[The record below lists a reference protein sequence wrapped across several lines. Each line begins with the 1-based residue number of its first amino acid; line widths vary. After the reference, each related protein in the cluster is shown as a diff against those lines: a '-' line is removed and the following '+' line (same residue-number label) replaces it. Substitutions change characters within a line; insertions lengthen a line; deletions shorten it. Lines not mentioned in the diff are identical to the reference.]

1 MNAVFQATIEFLR
14 LYWPPLLCGVAV
26 VAILPLIV
34 GYIVLVERK
43 IMADMQAR
51 LGPMRV
57 GPHGLLQPIADAVKL
72 LIKEDII
79 PDNADKLVFWLAPV
93 LSVGAALLSLAGLA
107 IGPAFQIAQ
116 DINIGILFVVGVS
129 AMGIFGI
136 VLGGWASNS
145 HYSLMGALRSSA
157 QLVSYETAA
166 GMALVSALLFTGT
179 LNIKSIVE
187 AQSKEGIWF
196 VLLAPVAFFTYLVA
210 SIAETNRAPFDLPEA
225 ESELVAGYMTEFSG
239 FRWSLYFLAEYTNMI
254 VVASVATTLFLGGWL
269 RPFASVRWLDFL
281 DFVPPL
287 LMIAVGAYC
296 VLRAP
301 KQPSRVQQWFMLAV
315 AGLCIALALVLTMP
329 VIAPVI
335 KPSLR
340 EAAKPFFAG
349 IHGGFWF
356 LLKVSAYIYLF
367 MWLRFTLPRYRF
379 DQLMR
384 LGWHFLIPL
393 SIINVLLVG
402 VAMIA
407 GTYFHL
413 HGWWLLLATTPA
425 ALIALVAALLF
436 LAASRGILVHRADHS
451 LCRRDHGAFCFCDH
465 AREPGRGGAPDPIR
479 AAEMG
484 GVGHRA
490 GAGGTGRTHALVFRE
505 NARAGIAGAGGGA
518 GEPVAAQFG
527 RGGKKPVRLVPAAL

>member
-1 MNAVFQATIEFLR
+1 MQAASQATLEFLK
-14 LYWPPLLCGVAV
+14 LYWAPLLCGLAIVAV
-26 VAILPLIV
+26 LPLIV

-93 LSVGAALLSLAGLA
+93 FSVGAALLAVAGLA

-116 DINIGILFVVGVS
+116 DINIGILFVVGIS
-129 AMGIFGI
+129 ALGIFGI

-166 GMALVSALLFTGT
+166 GMALVSGLLLTGS
-179 LNIKSIVE
+179 LNIKAIVE
-187 AQSKEGIWF
+187 AQREQGIWF
-196 VLLAPVAFFTYLVA
+196 VMLAPVAFFIYLVA

-269 RPFASVRWLDFL
+269 RPFANVGWMKFL
-281 DFVPPL
+281 DYVPPL
-287 LMIAVGAYC
+287 LMMGVGCYC
-296 VLRAP
+296 LLRTP
-301 KQPSRVQQWFMLAV
+301 KQPSRVQQIFMLAV
-315 AGLCIALALVLTMP
+315 AGLCVAVALVLA
-329 VIAPVI
+329 APVVLPVV
-335 KPSLR
+335 KPSL
-340 EAAKPFFAG
+340 AAAVKPFYEG

-356 LLKVSAYIYLF
+356 IFKVSAYIYLF

-393 SIINVLLVG
+393 SIVNVLIVG
-402 VAMIA
+402 VALIVSA
-407 GTYFHL
+407 YFHL
-413 HGWWLLLATTPA
+413 QGWAMLLATTPA
-425 ALIALVAALLF
+425 AILALVAALLI
-436 LAASRGILVHRADHS
+436 LTAGQESQQRKENAAASD
-451 LCRRDHGAFCFCDH
+451 FY
-465 AREPGRGGAPDPIR
+465 
-479 AAEMG
+479 
-484 GVGHRA
+484 A
-490 GAGGTGRTHALVFRE
+490 G
-505 NARAGIAGAGGGA
+505 
-518 GEPVAAQFG
+518 
-527 RGGKKPVRLVPAAL
+527 

>member
-1 MNAVFQATIEFLR
+1 MNAVLQATIEFLKA
-14 LYWPPLLCGVAV
+14 YWAPLLCGVAI
-26 VAILPLIV
+26 VAVLPLIV
-34 GYIVLVERK
+34 GYVVLVERK

-93 LSVGAALLSLAGLA
+93 LSVGAALLSLAGVA

-129 AMGIFGI
+129 ALGIFGI

-166 GMALVSALLFTGT
+166 GMALVSALLLTGT

-196 VLLAPVAFFTYLVA
+196 VMLAPVAFFTYLVA

-269 RPFASVRWLDFL
+269 RPFASFHGRPHLLNLLDF
-281 DFVPPL
+281 FPTL
-287 LMIAVGAYC
+287 LMVAVAAYC
-296 VLRAP
+296 LVRVP
-301 KQPSRVQQWFMLAV
+301 KQPTRVQQLFMLAV
-315 AGLCIALALVLTMP
+315 AGLCFVVGLVL
-329 VIAPVI
+329 VAPVLVPI
-335 KPSLR
+335 ARPALM
-340 EAAKPFFAG
+340 EAAKPFYAG
-349 IHGGFWF
+349 VHGGFWF
-356 LLKVSAYIYLF
+356 IFKVSIYIYFF
-367 MWLRFTLPRYRF
+367 MWLRFTIPRYRF

-402 VAMIA
+402 VALIA
-407 GTYFHL
+407 GSYFHL
-413 HGWWLLLATTPA
+413 QGWGLLLVTTPA
-425 ALIALVAALLF
+425 AVIALVAALLI
-436 LAASRGILVHRADHS
+436 LGAEKDRDARQNQPAASD
-451 LCRRDHGAFCFCDH
+451 FY
-465 AREPGRGGAPDPIR
+465 
-479 AAEMG
+479 
-484 GVGHRA
+484 A
-490 GAGGTGRTHALVFRE
+490 G
-505 NARAGIAGAGGGA
+505 
-518 GEPVAAQFG
+518 
-527 RGGKKPVRLVPAAL
+527 

>member
-1 MNAVFQATIEFLR
+1 MNAVIQGTIDFLK
-14 LYWPPLLCGVAV
+14 LYWAPLLCGVAI

-43 IMADMQAR
+43 LMADMQAR

-57 GPHGLLQPIADAVKL
+57 GPHGLLQPIADALKL

-93 LSVGAALLSLAGLA
+93 FSVGAALLALAGLA

-116 DINIGILFVVGVS
+116 DINIGILFVVGIS
-129 AMGIFGI
+129 ALGIFGI

-187 AQSKEGIWF
+187 AQNKEGIWF
-196 VLLAPVAFFTYLVA
+196 VMLAPVAFFTYLVA

-269 RPFASVRWLDFL
+269 RPFASVHGRPHLLNFL
-281 DFVPPL
+281 DFVPTL
-287 LMIAVGAYC
+287 LMMAVAAYC
-296 VLRAP
+296 IVRAP
-301 KQPSRVQQWFMLAV
+301 KQPVRVQQLFMVAV
-315 AGLCIALALVLTMP
+315 AGLCFVVGLVLAVP
-329 VIAPVI
+329 VLVP
-335 KPSLR
+335 
-340 EAAKPFFAG
+340 AAKPFYAG

-356 LLKVSAYIYLF
+356 IFKVSLYIYFF
-367 MWLRFTLPRYRF
+367 MWLRFTIPRYRF

-402 VAMIA
+402 VALIV
-407 GTYFHL
+407 GSYFHL
-413 HGWWLLLATTPA
+413 QGWGLLLVTTPA
-425 ALIALVAALLF
+425 AILALVVALLI
-436 LAASRGILVHRADHS
+436 LGAEKERDARQNQTAASD
-451 LCRRDHGAFCFCDH
+451 FY
-465 AREPGRGGAPDPIR
+465 
-479 AAEMG
+479 
-484 GVGHRA
+484 A
-490 GAGGTGRTHALVFRE
+490 G
-505 NARAGIAGAGGGA
+505 
-518 GEPVAAQFG
+518 
-527 RGGKKPVRLVPAAL
+527 

>member
-1 MNAVFQATIEFLR
+1 MEFMKQ
-14 LYWPPLLCGVAV
+14 YWAPLVCGLAIVAV
-26 VAILPLIV
+26 LPLIV
-34 GYIVLVERK
+34 GYVVLVERK

-79 PDNADKLVFWLAPV
+79 PDDADKLVFWLAPV
-93 LSVGAALLSLAGLA
+93 LSVGAALLAMAGLA

-116 DINIGILFVVGVS
+116 DINVGILFVVGVS

-166 GMALVSALLFTGT
+166 GMALVCGLLFAGT
-179 LNIKSIVE
+179 LNVTSIVE
-187 AQSKEGIWF
+187 AQRNQGIWF
-196 VLLAPVAFFTYLVA
+196 GLLAPVALFTYLVA

-269 RPFASVRWLDFL
+269 RPFSETRWLNFIDF
-281 DFVPPL
+281 FPPL
-287 LMIAVGAYC
+287 LTAVIGVYC
-296 VLRAP
+296 LMRTP
-301 KQPSRVQQWFMLAV
+301 KQPARVQQLFMLAV
-315 AGLCIALALVLTMP
+315 AGLCFAVAAVLASPVLVPIA
-329 VIAPVI
+329 
-335 KPSLR
+335 KPSL
-340 EAAKPFFAG
+340 AAAVRPFYAG

-356 LLKVSAYIYLF
+356 IFKVSAYIYFF

-393 SIINVLLVG
+393 SIINVLLIGIAMIVG
-402 VAMIA
+402 V
-407 GTYFHL
+407 YYHL
-413 HGWWLLLATTPA
+413 NGWRLLLATLPA
-425 ALIALVAALLF
+425 SIMALIIALFILALDQKGE
-436 LAASRGILVHRADHS
+436 AHKAPSR
-451 LCRRDHGAFCFCDH
+451 
-465 AREPGRGGAPDPIR
+465 APDSY
-479 AAEMG
+479 A
-484 GVGHRA
+484 
-490 GAGGTGRTHALVFRE
+490 
-505 NARAGIAGAGGGA
+505 
-518 GEPVAAQFG
+518 
-527 RGGKKPVRLVPAAL
+527 

>member
-1 MNAVFQATIEFLR
+1 MMSSIIQATIEFLKAF
-14 LYWPPLLCGVAV
+14 WAPLLCGVAI
-26 VAILPLIV
+26 VAVLPLIV

-43 IMADMQAR
+43 LMADMQAR

-129 AMGIFGI
+129 ALGIFGI

-187 AQSKEGIWF
+187 AQSNEGIWF

-239 FRWSLYFLAEYTNMI
+239 FRWSLYFLAEYANMI

-269 RPFASVRWLDFL
+269 RPFARVHGRVHWLNFL
-281 DFVPPL
+281 DFVPLL
-287 LMIAVGAYC
+287 LMVGVGAYC
-296 VLRAP
+296 VVRVL
-301 KQPSRVQQWFMLAV
+301 KQPTRVQQIFMLAV
-315 AGLCIALALVLTMP
+315 AGLCFVLGLVLL
-329 VIAPVI
+329 APVVV
-335 KPSLR
+335 PV
-340 EAAKPFFAG
+340 AKPFYAG

-356 LLKVSAYIYLF
+356 IFKVSLYIYFF
-367 MWLRFTLPRYRF
+367 MWLRFTIPRYRF

-393 SIINVLLVG
+393 SIVNVLLVG
-402 VAMIA
+402 VALMA
-407 GTYFHL
+407 GSYL
-413 HGWWLLLATTPA
+413 NLQGWGLLLVTTPA
-425 ALIALVAALLF
+425 AIITLVVALLI
-436 LAASRGILVHRADHS
+436 LAADRERG
-451 LCRRDHGAFCFCDH
+451 
-465 AREPGRGGAPDPIR
+465 ARQDQT
-479 AAEMG
+479 AASDFY
-484 GVGHRA
+484 A
-490 GAGGTGRTHALVFRE
+490 G
-505 NARAGIAGAGGGA
+505 
-518 GEPVAAQFG
+518 
-527 RGGKKPVRLVPAAL
+527 

>member
-1 MNAVFQATIEFLR
+1 
-14 LYWPPLLCGVAV
+14 
-26 VAILPLIV
+26 
-34 GYIVLVERK
+34 
-43 IMADMQAR
+43 MADMQAR

-93 LSVGAALLSLAGLA
+93 LSVGAALLALAGLA

-116 DINIGILFVVGVS
+116 DINIGILFVVGIS
-129 AMGIFGI
+129 ALGIFGI

-166 GMALVSALLFTGT
+166 GMALVSALLFTGS
-179 LNIKSIVE
+179 LNIKSIVV
-187 AQSKEGIWF
+187 AQSKDGEGIWF
-196 VLLAPVAFFTYLVA
+196 VMLAPVAFFTYLVA

-269 RPFASVRWLDFL
+269 RPFASVPWLNFLDFL
-281 DFVPPL
+281 PAL
-287 LMIAVGAYC
+287 LMVAVGAYC
-296 VLRAP
+296 VVRVP
-301 KQPSRVQQWFMLAV
+301 KQPTRVQQMFMLAV
-315 AGLCIALALVLTMP
+315 AGLCVVVALVLA
-329 VIAPVI
+329 APVVLPII

-340 EAAKPFFAG
+340 AAVAPFYAG

-356 LLKVSAYIYLF
+356 IFKVSLYIYFF
-367 MWLRFTLPRYRF
+367 MWLRFTIPRYRF

-402 VAMIA
+402 VALIA
-407 GTYFHL
+407 GSYFNL
-413 HGWWLLLATTPA
+413 HGWGLLLVTTPA
-425 ALIALVAALLF
+425 AILALVAALLI
-436 LAASRGILVHRADHS
+436 LGAEKQRDARQNQPAASD
-451 LCRRDHGAFCFCDH
+451 FY
-465 AREPGRGGAPDPIR
+465 
-479 AAEMG
+479 
-484 GVGHRA
+484 A
-490 GAGGTGRTHALVFRE
+490 G
-505 NARAGIAGAGGGA
+505 
-518 GEPVAAQFG
+518 
-527 RGGKKPVRLVPAAL
+527 